1 MINRLQILRT
11 AFSVFRPYHPDF
23 TVIDFQSPLHRI
35 GIGHGR
41 KNRIELFLRQQ
52 MIRTFQTVC
61 CNERGCGIY
70 AAQGIEFDTLF
81 LITFQHLQ
89 HDIRRRSIIIRRR
102 SRTHKRDLCPV
113 LPGYFRNFFI
123 IRRYHHLIEQ
133 TRLQSRCNR
142 ISKNRF
148 AQKRPDILAGY
159 PFTATTG
166 RYDCYVF
173 HRFTN
178 SFTLLITYSCSSSV
192 RVGNI
197 GKLRQW
203 R

>member
-11 AFSVFRPYHPDF
+11 AFAVFRPYHPDF
-23 TVIDFQSPLHRI
+23 TGIHFQSPLHRI

-61 CNERGCGIY
+61 RDERGCGID
-70 AAQGIEFDTLF
+70 AAQGIVFDTLL

-102 SRTHKRDLCPV
+102 SRTHKRDLCSV
-113 LPGYFRNFFI
+113 LPGYFRNFLI
-123 IRRYHHLIEQ
+123 IRRYHHLVEQ
-133 TRLQSRCNR
+133 TRLQSRFYR
-142 ISKNRF
+142 IGNNRF
-148 AQKRPDILAGY
+148 AQKRPDIL
-159 PFTATTG
+159 PRNTFTATTG

-173 HRFTN
+173 HRC
-178 SFTLLITYSCSSSV
+178 LI
-192 RVGNI
+192 I
-197 GKLRQW
+197 K
-203 R
+203 